1 MRNFS
6 HVSASNP
13 VFPMKLRIAVSLTII
28 FIVVVG
34 FSCHRKNKSRNPQY
48 VATIQTNYETEQH
61 AALSAV
67 IRDMYVDDRTR
78 LLVIAH
84 ADPCPTPE
92 PTVTPNPKVEE
103 MRQHMEDDGFQG
115 MPELARETIDDFH
128 ARAKECHP
136 LARKLVIPIDYELV
150 GQKDLGQLFPKGE
163 FDRAWTRFYTK
174 YPKSSGI
181 ISFSNPGFNRDYTQ
195 AVVSTGRGCGGLCGA
210 GYFVLLTKAQ
220 NVWTVK
226 TKVGTWVS

>member
-1 MRNFS
+1 
-6 HVSASNP
+6 
-13 VFPMKLRIAVSLTII
+13 MKLRIAVSLTII

-181 ISFSNPGFNRDYTQ
+181 ISSRIQDSIGTILRPLFRLAVGVAAYAARVTSCCQRRLKMSGRSKRKLAPGFHD
-195 AVVSTGRGCGGLCGA
+195 LCFA
-210 GYFVLLTKAQ
+210 AFRIKPC
-220 NVWTVK
+220 
-226 TKVGTWVS
+226 S

>member
-1 MRNFS
+1 
-6 HVSASNP
+6 
-13 VFPMKLRIAVSLTII
+13 MKLRIAVSLTII

-34 FSCHRKNKSRNPQY
+34 FSCRRKNEARTPES
-48 VATIQTNYETEQH
+48 VATIQANYETEQH
-61 AALSAV
+61 AALSAI
-67 IRDMYVDDRTR
+67 IRDMYVNDRTR

-92 PTVTPNPKVEE
+92 PADTRNPKVEE

-115 MPELARETIDDFH
+115 MSELSRGTIDDFH

-136 LARKLVIPIDYELV
+136 LARKLDIPIDYALV
-150 GQKDLGQLFPKGE
+150 GSKDLEQLFPERE
-163 FDRAWTRFYTK
+163 FDRAWSRFYTK
-174 YPKSSGI
+174 CPKSSGI
-181 ISFSNPGFNRDYTQ
+181 INFSNPGFNRDYTQ
-195 AVVSTGRGCGGLCGA
+195 AIVSTGRGCGGLCGA

-226 TKVGTWVS
+226 TKLGTWVS